1 MNLEPINQIKLYAF
15 FEEFN
20 QLIKLHEEKKLPNK
34 ILLSGPK
41 GIGKCTFAYHL
52 INCILSYDEE
62 YPYDLNNFHIDEKNR
77 YFKLNLNGSNPNV
90 ILIDIENGKK
100 NIEINQIRNLISSLN
115 KSSFNSKERF
125 VLIDNIEY
133 LNLNSINALL
143 KIIEE
148 PNLGIHFI
156 LIDSNKNILPTLTS
170 RCIKFN
176 LSLSHSESLSIC
188 EKLIGKDIKEIIN
201 NELLDY
207 YFTPGKVYNLF
218 KFADEY
224 KIDLTKINLK
234 DLINTIINENL
245 YKKDTSLKYLIYD
258 FIELF
263 LSKNILPQSYD
274 FFDFFKNE
282 INKTK
287 KFNLD
292 EESLFIKF
300 KSKLL
305 NG

>member
-1 MNLEPINQIKLYAF
+1 MNLEPINQTKLYAF

-20 QLIKLHEEKKLPNK
+20 QLVKLHKEKKLPNK

-52 INCILSYDEE
+52 TNHILSHDDEF
-62 YPYDLNNFHIDEKNR
+62 PYDLKNFRIDEKNR
-77 YFKLNLNGSNPNV
+77 CYKLNLNRSNPNV
-90 ILIDIENGKK
+90 ILVDIENGKK
-100 NIEINQIRNLISSLN
+100 NIEINQIRNLINSLN

-143 KIIEE
+143 KVIEE
-148 PNLGIHFI
+148 PNRGIHFI
-156 LIDSNKNILPTLTS
+156 LIDNNKNILPTLTS

-176 LSLSHSESLSIC
+176 LFLSHSESLSIC
-188 EKLIGKDIKEIIN
+188 EKLISKDFQEIIN
-201 NELLDY
+201 KELLDY

-218 KFADEY
+218 KFANEN
-224 KIDLTKINLK
+224 KIDLVEINLK
-234 DLINTIINENL
+234 ELMNIIINENL
-245 YKKDTSLKYLIYD
+245 YKKDNTIKYLIYD
-258 FIELF
+258 LIELF
-263 LSKNILPQSYD
+263 LSKNILPKSYN
-274 FFDFFKNE
+274 FFDYFKNE